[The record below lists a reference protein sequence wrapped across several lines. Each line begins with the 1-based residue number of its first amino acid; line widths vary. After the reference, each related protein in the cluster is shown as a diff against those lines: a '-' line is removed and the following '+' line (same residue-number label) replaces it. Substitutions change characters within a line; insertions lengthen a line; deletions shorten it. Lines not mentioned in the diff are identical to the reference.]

1 MLSFKTMEL
10 IRNSGH
16 VSSQFVDLVLRV
28 AEGIL
33 MREAFVQSA
42 GTRLNATV
50 NTFAQFFTGGSGQGG
65 VEGLHGGNG
74 RSEGYPTA
82 TLT

>member
-1 MLSFKTMEL
+1 MEL

-65 VEGLHGGNG
+65 VEGLQGGNG

>member
-1 MLSFKTMEL
+1 MEL

-65 VEGLHGGNG
+65 VSLKICKAEMEK
-74 RSEGYPTA
+74 R
-82 TLT
+82 

>member
-1 MLSFKTMEL
+1 VLFQFSMLPATTLEL
-10 IRNSGH
+10 ICQSGH

-42 GTRLNATV
+42 NTRLNATV
-50 NTFAQFFTGGSGQGG
+50 NTFANFSPGGSGQGG
-65 VEGLHGGNG
+65 VALKVYWAEM
-74 RSEGYPTA
+74 
-82 TLT
+82 